1 MKDFVMIQS
10 KEYLDVGEN
19 QRVFVF
25 TNTKGYEEQIQVM
38 LENSIKLDGSGIS
51 LISNGDINIE
61 SSKKISIKSDMDVEI
76 EGMNIKN
83 TAKAKFS
90 ADGSAGSELTTS
102 AIAIVKGSM
111 VKIN

>member
-1 MKDFVMIQS
+1 MHDLCI
-10 KEYLDVGEN
+10 YRN
-19 QRVFVF
+19 Q
-25 TNTKGYEEQIQVM
+25 
-38 LENSIKLDGSGIS
+38 NSIKLDGSGIS